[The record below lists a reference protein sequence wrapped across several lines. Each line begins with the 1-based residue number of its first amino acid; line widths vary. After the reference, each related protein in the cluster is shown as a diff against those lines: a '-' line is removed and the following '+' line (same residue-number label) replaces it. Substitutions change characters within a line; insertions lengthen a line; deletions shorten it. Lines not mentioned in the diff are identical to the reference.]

1 MPGDFGPLS
10 PGGEGQGEGGKL
22 RRMDPIA
29 QARKLRKNM
38 TDAERKL
45 WHFLRNRRLAGLKF
59 RRQVPIG
66 PYIVDFACIEK
77 KVIVEIDGGEHNFPD
92 HRQYDAQRT
101 AYLEG
106 QGFRVLRFWNNQ
118 VLSDIEAVLTVILQA
133 CQAR

>member
-1 MPGDFGPLS
+1 
-10 PGGEGQGEGGKL
+10 
-22 RRMDPIA
+22 MDPIA

-45 WHFLRNRRLAGLKF
+45 WHFLRSRRLAGLKF

-66 PYIVDFACIEK
+66 PYIVDFACLEK

-92 HRQYDAQRT
+92 HRRYDAQRD